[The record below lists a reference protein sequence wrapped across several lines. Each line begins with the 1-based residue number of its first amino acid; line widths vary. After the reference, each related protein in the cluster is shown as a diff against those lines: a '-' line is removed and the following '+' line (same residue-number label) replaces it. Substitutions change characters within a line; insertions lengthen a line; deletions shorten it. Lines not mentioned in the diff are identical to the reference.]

1 MTWKIPLFRIAWDES
16 DLREVEAVI
25 RSGMSWSSGPAIGE
39 FEAELA
45 RYTGTRYAVTFNSGT
60 SALHAAL
67 AAHGIGSGDEVIVPS
82 FTFVATANAPLFV
95 GATPVFADIEE
106 ETFGLDPEDVRE
118 KITDQTKAIL
128 PIHYAGCPCRIRE
141 LAGIAAD
148 HDLIL
153 IEDAAEAFGADIGG
167 KKVGTFG
174 DSAMLSFCQNKI
186 IATGEGGAMVT
197 DSRDLAER
205 LKLLRS
211 HGREETGDYF
221 STCGAMDYVALGYN
235 FRLPTMAA
243 ALGLSQLRRVESL
256 LGERRRAADFYRK
269 GIRKN
274 VPECTVP
281 EGPAGYRHVYQM
293 FPIRCRDRDTLSA
306 YLEAEG
312 IMTKVY
318 FPPVHL
324 TRFQR
329 EVRGDRSHL
338 PVTEKVAGEILSL
351 PFHPGL
357 PEEDAECVMA
367 AMRRCYD
374 GVSR

>member
-1 MTWKIPLFRIAWDES
+1 MSWRIPLFRIDWDES
-16 DLREVEAVI
+16 DLRAVETVI
-25 RSGMSWSSGPAIGE
+25 RSGMSWSSGPSITE

-45 RYTGTRYAVTFNSGT
+45 RYTANRCAVTFNSGT

-106 ETFGLDPEDVRE
+106 ETFGLDPGDVQE
-118 KITDQTKAIL
+118 KITDRTKALL

-141 LAGIAAD
+141 LSEIAAD
-148 HDLIL
+148 HDLVL
-153 IEDAAEAFGADIGG
+153 IEDAAEAFGAEVGG
-167 KKVGTFG
+167 KKVGSYG

-186 IATGEGGAMVT
+186 ITTGEGGAMVT
-197 DSRDLAER
+197 DSPELAER

-256 LGERRRAADFYRK
+256 IRGRKKAADFYRK
-269 GIRKN
+269 GIRKD

-281 EGPAGYRHVYQM
+281 DVPAGYRHVYQM
-293 FPIRCRDRDTLSA
+293 FPVLCRDRETLASC
-306 YLEAEG
+306 LEAEG

-318 FPPVHL
+318 FPPAHL
-324 TRFQR
+324 TRFHHD
-329 EVRGDRSHL
+329 VRGDRSHL
-338 PVTEKVAGEILSL
+338 PVTEKVAREILSL

-357 PEEDAECVMA
+357 PEADAEFVMA

-374 GVSR
+374 GDA